1 MTDLYFDGFSTLF
14 GAGVVFVAL
23 LVAVEIGF
31 RFGMWRR
38 QRERDDPEDSGGDV
52 ALSSLLAI
60 LGLVL
65 AFTYSAAVH
74 RADARKVAAI
84 DEANAIGTA
93 FLRADLAPESVRT
106 DLRQAILEY
115 GRTRVFV
122 LEEVR
127 GPGGLERALARTA
140 EARSRL
146 WPLVLRI
153 FEQDQV
159 GPVELAVMSSVN
171 EVLDADTTRV
181 AVAFDRLPAGLIGLL
196 VILASVSVGV
206 AGYNSGL
213 DGRLRRWRMAA
224 LAGILAI
231 LIATILDYDRALRGF
246 FQVSQ
251 DAIQAT
257 VAEMDRSL

>member
-1 MTDLYFDGFSTLF
+1 MTDLFFDGFSTLF
-14 GAGVVFVAL
+14 GAGLVFVAL
-23 LVAVEIGF
+23 LAAVEVGF

-38 QRERDDPEDSGGDV
+38 QRERDDAGDSGGDV

-84 DEANAIGTA
+84 DEANALGTA
-93 FLRADLAPESVRT
+93 FIRAELAPESVRAE
-106 DLRQAILEY
+106 LRQALLEY

-127 GPGGLERALARTA
+127 APGGLDRAMARTA
-140 EARSRL
+140 DARERL
-146 WPLVLRI
+146 WPLVLRM
-153 FEQDQV
+153 FEGDQA
-159 GPVELAVMSSVN
+159 GPVEISVMTSVN
-171 EVLDADTTRV
+171 DVLDADTTRL

-213 DGRLRRWRMAA
+213 NGRLRRWRMAA

-231 LIATILDYDRALRGF
+231 LIATIIDYDRALRGF

-251 DAIQAT
+251 STIEQV
-257 VAEMDRSL
+257 VAQMDRTL